1 VKKVLFI
8 IQEIQRNTLPVFRE
22 YTRERLF
29 NKIAEEILEIADRLL
44 TNCVVLISRLVQFEI
59 NFYETIVKKIHNET
73 FKTDKIEHMDN

>member
-1 VKKVLFI
+1 MKKVLFI

-59 NFYETIVKKIHNET
+59 NFYETIV
-73 FKTDKIEHMDN
+73 